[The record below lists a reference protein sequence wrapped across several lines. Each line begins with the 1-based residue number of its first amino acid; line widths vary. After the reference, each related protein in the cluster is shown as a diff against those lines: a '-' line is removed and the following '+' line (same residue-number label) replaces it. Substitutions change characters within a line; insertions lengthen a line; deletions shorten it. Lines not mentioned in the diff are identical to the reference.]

1 MLRHYEV
8 VFIVHP
14 DQADQISA
22 MIQKYREIIES
33 RGGKIHRLEEWGR
46 RQLAYPIAN
55 LHKANYVLMNIECN
69 QESLDELNEAFRF
82 NDAILRRLVIKRKDA
97 ITEPSVMMAEKD
109 RKIEAV

>member
-82 NDAILRRLVIKRKDA
+82 NDAILRRLVIKRKEA

>member
-14 DQADQISA
+14 DQADQLTA
-22 MIQKYREIIES
+22 MIDRYRDIVVS
-33 RGGKIHRLEEWGR
+33 RGGQIHRLEEWGR

-69 QESLDELNEAFRF
+69 QEALDELNEAFRF
-82 NDAILRRLVIKRKDA
+82 NDAILRRLIIKRKEA
-97 ITEPSVMMAEKD
+97 ITEPSVMLAEKD
-109 RKIEAV
+109 KKIEAV

>member
-33 RGGKIHRLEEWGR
+33 RSGKIHRLEEWGR